1 VLILLIL
8 VGYLWLGTSKSLPQ
22 DSSATPTQQRCILN
36 TCFSLEIAKTPAQR
50 SQGLMFREKLDEKYG
65 MVFIFSDSAKHPFW
79 MKNTLI
85 PLDMIRL
92 DSGYKIVDI
101 KQADPCKQ
109 DPCAIYTPVADAN
122 YVIEL
127 NQ

>member
-1 VLILLIL
+1 
-8 VGYLWLGTSKSLPQ
+8 
-22 DSSATPTQQRCILN
+22 
-36 TCFSLEIAKTPAQR
+36 
-50 SQGLMFREKLDEKYG
+50 MFREKLDKKYG

-92 DSGYKIVDI
+92 DSWYKIVDS
-101 KQADPCKQ
+101 KEADLCKQ
-109 DPCAIYTPVADAN
+109 DPCAIYTPVADAS

-127 NQ
+127 NQWIAKSLGLKPGDVFMPKQ

>member
-1 VLILLIL
+1 MLTL
-8 VGYLWLGTSKSLPQ
+8 VSYLWLSTSASQTPNIPA
-22 DSSATPTQQRCILN
+22 SPTQQRCALK
-36 TCFSLEIAKTPAQR
+36 TCFSLEIAKTPEQR
-50 SQGLMFREKLDEKYG
+50 SQGLMFRTTLDEKYG
-65 MVFIFSDSAKHPFW
+65 MVFLFSESAKHPFW
-79 MKNTLI
+79 MKNTVI

-101 KQADPCKQ
+101 KQANVCKQ
-109 DPCAIYTPVADAN
+109 DPCTIYTPVADAS

>member
-1 VLILLIL
+1 MYRTSLDKD
-8 VGYLWLGTSKSLPQ
+8 LGML
-22 DSSATPTQQRCILN
+22 
-36 TCFSLEIAKTPAQR
+36 
-50 SQGLMFREKLDEKYG
+50 
-65 MVFIFSDSAKHPFW
+65 FIFENESIYNFW

-101 KQADPCKQ
+101 KQAAICKQ
-109 DPCAIYTPVADAN
+109 DPCAIYTPVADAD

-127 NQ
+127 NQWIAKSLELKPGDLFMPKK

>member
-1 VLILLIL
+1 MLVLLIL
-8 VGYLWLGTSKSLPQ
+8 VGYLWLGTSKSSTPN
-22 DSSATPTQQRCILN
+22 SSATPTQERCALN
-36 TCFSLEIAKTPAQR
+36 TCFSLEIAKTPEQR
-50 SQGLMFREKLDEKYG
+50 SQGLMFRTILDEKYG
-65 MVFIFSDSAKHPFW
+65 MVFLFSESAKHPFW
-79 MKNTLI
+79 MKNTVI

-101 KQADPCKQ
+101 KQANVCKQ
-109 DPCAIYTPVADAN
+109 DPCAIYTPVADAR